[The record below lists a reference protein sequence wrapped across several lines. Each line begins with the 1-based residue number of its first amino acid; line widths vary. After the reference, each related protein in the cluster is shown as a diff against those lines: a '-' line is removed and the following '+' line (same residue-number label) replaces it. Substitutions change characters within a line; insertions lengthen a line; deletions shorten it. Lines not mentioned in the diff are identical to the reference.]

1 MFAIPRLR
9 LLGALVIGSALA
21 VLLALVAYS
30 PAAQAHHSWGKYHW
44 ARTSNPFTLQ
54 LDDHVSIPWDSYLDT
69 TSNDWAQS
77 SVLHTMVNRPAPS
90 NPTCGPTSGRVEVC
104 NAAYGKNGWLG
115 LAQIW
120 VGRRSH
126 ITAGTT
132 KVNDTYFNT
141 AKYNTPAWR
150 QMVMCQEVGHTF
162 GLDHQDENH
171 TNTNLGTCMDYT
183 NDPSGTLGTNGTLS
197 NEHPNQGD
205 YDELL
210 CVYAPAYNRVM
221 LSTTTH
227 SCTGTGH
234 LDGTTT
240 VAPASAA
247 STMPPAASRG
257 DLNSRAQW
265 GQLIR
270 QSRNERL
277 ALYERDFGG
286 GKKLVTFVI
295 WA

>member
-1 MFAIPRLR
+1 MFAMPRLR

-21 VLLALVAYS
+21 VLLTLVVYS

-44 ARTSNPFTLQ
+44 ART
-54 LDDHVSIPWDSYLDT
+54 T
-69 TSNDWAQS
+69 TSFNLKLGDNVSSGWDTYLNATASSSDSDWSDS
-77 SVLHTMVNRPAPS
+77 SVLDTNIVTGRTTGA
-90 NPTCGPTSGRVEVC
+90 TCAPTSGRVEVC
-104 NAAYGKNGWLG
+104 NAAYGTNGWLG

-120 VGRRSH
+120 IGRRS
-126 ITAGTT
+126 
-132 KVNDTYFNT
+132 
-141 AKYNTPAWR
+141 
-150 QMVMCQEVGHTF
+150 HTF

-210 CVYAPAYNRVM
+210 CVYAPAYNGVT

-234 LDGTTT
+234 LDRTTT

-277 ALYERDFGG
+277 ALYERNFGG